1 LTGIDCIFYTKG
13 AKVTQPFN
21 IQQKSVSKLPFMKGR
36 MTFFGVTRNTI
47 FLLTSSL
54 HKKRFKKQ
62 LGVLNNLYSATFE
75 RITSQALSI
84 F

>member
-1 LTGIDCIFYTKG
+1 
-13 AKVTQPFN
+13 
-21 IQQKSVSKLPFMKGR
+21 MKGR

-47 FLLTSSL
+47 FLLISSL

-62 LGVLNNLYSATFE
+62 LGVLNNLYSGTFE
-75 RITSQALSI
+75 RITSRVLSI